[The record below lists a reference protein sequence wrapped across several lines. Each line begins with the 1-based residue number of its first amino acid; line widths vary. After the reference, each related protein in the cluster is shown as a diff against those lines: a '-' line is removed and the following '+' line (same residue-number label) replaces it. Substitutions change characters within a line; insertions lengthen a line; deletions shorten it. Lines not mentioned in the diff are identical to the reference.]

1 MALLSDE
8 KLLPLGLGL
17 PNVQQMTLPVL
28 RQLEVRPVPVKLP
41 APLQLVRQ
49 QPSQQVTHLHERP
62 NAVAV
67 VCAKNEGPRIG
78 AVLSAI
84 SRVLPVLVVDDGSSD
99 DTAAV
104 AKAHGA
110 TVLSLPKNVG
120 KGQAML
126 AGITACGFADR
137 VMFLDADLVGL
148 TAEHV
153 RTLLDAL
160 DQKPNV
166 GMAVGLRDHKART
179 LPSDSPERKAYAAA
193 SRNMPL
199 ITGERVVRREVL
211 RAVPRE
217 AWDGFGI
224 ETWLN
229 HVCASMDY
237 DIASVV
243 LDGLYIVSKWEKDGP
258 RGVVD
263 MADMAA
269 NVVLAHER
277 AALGQVKIAP
287 RPASMAARGM
297 SSEQVLDM
305 LSQSLVRA
313 SEPYVKEHV
322 WTTEARRDL
331 GHAIGNKLA
340 RPVWVLGAVAV
351 GAYVGFFAGLSVTIV
366 GLWTL
371 MGDKRR

>member
-1 MALLSDE
+1 M
-8 KLLPLGLGL
+8 
-17 PNVQQMTLPVL
+17 NLPVL
-28 RQLEVRPVPVKLP
+28 RQLEVRPVPVKMP
-41 APLQLVRQ
+41 APLRLVRKAEGADAK
-49 QPSQQVTHLHERP
+49 QPNLHERP
-62 NAVAV
+62 NAVAI

-84 SRVLPVLVVDDGSSD
+84 SPVLPVLVVDDGSTD
-99 DTAAV
+99 DTASV
-104 AKAHGA
+104 AKACGA

-148 TAEHV
+148 TANHV

-160 DQKPNV
+160 DQKPDV
-166 GMAVGLRDHKART
+166 GMVVGLRDHKART
-179 LPSDSPERKAYAAA
+179 LPEGSPERRAFAAA

-211 RAVPRE
+211 RAMPRE

-229 HVCASMDY
+229 HVCTSMDY

-243 LDGLYIVSKWEKDGP
+243 LDGLYIVSKWEKDGK

-277 AALGQVKIAP
+277 AAVGEVKISP

-297 SSEQVLDM
+297 TNEQVLDM

-313 SEPYVKEHV
+313 SDPYVRAHV
-322 WTTEARRDL
+322 WTPDARRD
-331 GHAIGNKLA
+331 IGEAVGKKLA
-340 RPVWVLGAVAV
+340 RPVWVIGAVAV
-351 GAYVGFFAGLSVTIV
+351 GAYVGFFAGITVSIV
-366 GLWTL
+366 GLWSL
-371 MGDKRR
+371 ASDKR

>member
-1 MALLSDE
+1 M
-8 KLLPLGLGL
+8 
-17 PNVQQMTLPVL
+17 NLPVL
-28 RQLEVRPVPVKLP
+28 RQLDVRPVPVKMP
-41 APLQLVRQ
+41 APLRLVRNEEQ
-49 QPSQQVTHLHERP
+49 ADGQKSPNLFERP
-62 NAVAV
+62 NAVAI

-78 AVLSAI
+78 AVLSAL
-84 SRVLPVLVVDDGSSD
+84 RGVLPVLVVDDGSSD
-99 DTAAV
+99 DTAHV

-126 AGITACGFADR
+126 AGVTACGFADR

-148 TAEHV
+148 KGEHV
-153 RTLLDAL
+153 RSLLDAL
-160 DQKPNV
+160 DRKPDV
-166 GMAVGLRDHKART
+166 GMVVGLRDHKART
-179 LPSDSPERKAYAAA
+179 LPEGSPERAAYAAA
-193 SRNMPL
+193 SQNMPL

-211 RAVPRE
+211 RAMPRE

-237 DIASVV
+237 DIASIV
-243 LDGLYIVSKWEKDGP
+243 LDGLYIVSKWEKDP
-258 RGVVD
+258 DKGVVD

-277 AALGQVKIAP
+277 AALGEVKIAP

-297 SSEQVLDM
+297 TNEQVLDK

-313 SEPYVKEHV
+313 ADPYVTNHV
-322 WTTEARRDL
+322 WTQDARRD
-331 GHAIGNKLA
+331 IGDAVGRRLA
-340 RPVWVLGAVAV
+340 RPVWVLGAVTV
-351 GAYVGFFAGLSVTIV
+351 GAFIGVWAGISVSIV
-366 GLWTL
+366 GLITL
-371 MGDKRR
+371 AGDRR